1 MPTDVAAQQDSDRDR
16 DMGEETDEFDPNE
29 RGGSKQKSSAKS
41 AIQFCFSSQQISL
54 QLIPYLLAKDLSH
67 VPCKFFKVGGCTAG
81 ASCPFSHVIL
91 EPGQQKEV
99 CTWFVKGNCKF
110 GHKCALAHILPGQS
124 MAMDRKNKKA
134 AQTAASSSEKGKSGK
149 GGKKDVVGSG
159 GNKVSLLTGGS
170 TAPTRILS
178 SPSSGSSKPARAPIN
193 MPLKATISPSAPAPA
208 LQDADFASFATL
220 DELEDLQQNSLAS
233 QDVDKTILRDSTK
246 ETDTSA
252 GLSKQFR
259 DSDGFAE
266 PIPLPPS
273 APRPSAIAIVNDYGP
288 IGSPPNFRAGQATS
302 PIPANGTGFSPAIS
316 PRNHSSIV
324 NHGTSFLS
332 NAPLSAPGTQ
342 EHFVS
347 SSFSM
352 RGGMAASLGSG
363 IAMLGGRRGLEDYGP
378 GMPSSFSGLLGSQLS
393 SSTSQN
399 FGLNGLSNVRGEYDN
414 NIDINQF
421 SGATRQGMDS
431 AVEDEEM
438 GDFLPSSLNDL
449 LTPEEKSRRVLRS
462 NGPKPSG
469 ISHLSSA
476 LANVRPDLPVPAD
489 TNGFR
494 DETAT
499 AGNVN
504 GNSTFGHKHSRS
516 VPAYNLLGEIKS
528 IWTDTTTNPIPSSPH
543 HGVPSGAFATVVGS
557 GNSHAD
563 EIGLGISSAGAT
575 PSSLGM
581 IGPSNASAA
590 FLPSLHKHYMDAK
603 TKQVQQSQLGHASVN
618 RGPRGASN
626 PLLSNSLANNYT
638 HPLGGVGSAANPSG
652 LHAQMHG
659 NTTTPYWASPSPFDL
674 TKAHQSQSQ
683 AARHIPPNLSSQPSK
698 LDDPL
703 TAPTLLSPSS
713 RALQSHAP
721 GQSLPQGLAAGYSR
735 IHALPPLPS
744 ITSPQSGSF
753 VAGSSPAGK
762 TFSSNTEGLLGE
774 WMAATNT
781 SQGVSGS
788 VHSNTGIDSVISRFP
803 YSPAATRNGSGG
815 PPAGHSGAPPGLA
828 RINSGGRYIQPLSPL
843 NRPIMTRDDDILFE
857 MDK

>member
-1 MPTDVAAQQDSDRDR
+1 
-16 DMGEETDEFDPNE
+16 
-29 RGGSKQKSSAKS
+29 
-41 AIQFCFSSQQISL
+41 
-54 QLIPYLLAKDLSH
+54 
-67 VPCKFFKVGGCTAG
+67 
-81 ASCPFSHVIL
+81 
-91 EPGQQKEV
+91 
-99 CTWFVKGNCKF
+99 
-110 GHKCALAHILPGQS
+110 

-149 GGKKDVVGSG
+149 GGKKDIIGSG

-178 SPSSGSSKPARAPIN
+178 SSSSGSSKPARAPIN

-208 LQDADFASFATL
+208 LKDADFASFATL
-220 DELEDLQQNSLAS
+220 DELEGLQQNSLAS

-246 ETDTSA
+246 GTDTSA
-252 GLSKQFR
+252 GLSKQSQ

-273 APRPSAIAIVNDYGP
+273 APRPSAITIVNDFGP

-302 PIPANGTGFSPAIS
+302 PISANGTGFSPAIS

-352 RGGMAASLGSG
+352 RGGIAASLGSG

-399 FGLNGLSNVRGEYDN
+399 FGLNGLSNVRGEYDS
-414 NIDINQF
+414 NIDINKL
-421 SGATRQGMDS
+421 SGATRKATQGMDS
-431 AVEDEEM
+431 AVEDEEL

-449 LTPEEKSRRVLRS
+449 LTPEEKSRRVSRS
-462 NGPKPSG
+462 NSQKPSG

-476 LANVRPDLPVPAD
+476 LANVGPELPVPAD

-499 AGNVN
+499 AGKVN

-543 HGVPSGAFATVVGS
+543 HAPSGAFATVLGS

-563 EIGLGISSAGAT
+563 EIGLSVSIGSAGAT

-590 FLPSLHKHYMDAK
+590 FLPSLHKHYMDSK
-603 TKQVQQSQLGHASVN
+603 TKQVQQSQLGHASN
-618 RGPRGASN
+618 RGSRGASN

-638 HPLGGVGSAANPSG
+638 HPLGGVGSASNPSG
-652 LHAQMHG
+652 LHAHMHG
-659 NTTTPYWASPSPFDL
+659 TTTTTYWTSPSPFDL

-683 AARHIPPNLSSQPSK
+683 AARHIPSNLSSQASK

-735 IHALPPLPS
+735 IHALPPLTSIPPS
-744 ITSPQSGSF
+744 GLF
-753 VAGSSPAGK
+753 VPGSSPAGK

-774 WMAATNT
+774 WIAATYT
-781 SQGVSGS
+781 SQGASGS
-788 VHSNTGIDSVISRFP
+788 VQSNTGIDSVISRLP
-803 YSPAATRNGSGG
+803 YAAAPTRNSNGG

-828 RINSGGRYIQPLSPL
+828 RNISGGRYIQPLSPL